1 MYRYYLF
8 IKGFFL
14 ELKINEN
21 KKENNLPNISFL
33 YHEDEELT
41 ICDNTYK
48 KHLCSHAQTCKF
60 KKNKENIYYC
70 IHTKTC
76 EFFCQKYT
84 SNYKLTTQEYNIH
97 YEEAILAKKQKRHRN

>member
-1 MYRYYLF
+1 
-8 IKGFFL
+8 L

-21 KKENNLPNISFL
+21 KKKNVLPNIGFL
-33 YHEDEELT
+33 YQEDEEFA

-60 KKNKENIYYC
+60 KKNEENIYYC

-76 EFFCQKYT
+76 EFFCQKFI
-84 SNYKLTTQEYNIH
+84 SKNKINEEEHYKHYN
-97 YEEAILAKKQKRHRN
+97 EAKLAKKQKRLRY